1 MTAADRAQ
9 AMPRL
14 VLASASPRRS
24 ELLAQIGLTFV
35 VMPTDIDETE
45 RPGED
50 PVSYVHRLAIEKAL
64 AAPADPGDVVIAAD
78 TTVDVDGLIL
88 AKPLDD
94 TDARRMLTLLSG
106 RAHEVHTAVAVRYM
120 DRVVSDVCTSTVSMV
135 PISAEILHW
144 YVGTGEPYGKAGAYA
159 IQGAA
164 ALLIDGVQ
172 GSVTNVIGLP
182 LAMVDQLLAAAGVS
196 LLRLLTP

>member
-1 MTAADRAQ
+1 MILPNAEHIS
-9 AMPRL
+9 PRL

-24 ELLAQIGLTFV
+24 ELLTQIGLSFV
-35 VMPTDIDETE
+35 VMPTDIDETQTA
-45 RPGED
+45 GEN

-64 AAPADPGDVVIAAD
+64 AAHVDFDDIVIAAD

-88 AKPLDD
+88 AKPIDD
-94 TDARRMLTLLSG
+94 DDARSMLSLLSG
-106 RAHEVHTAVAVRYM
+106 RMHRVHTGVAVRYM
-120 DRVVSDVCTSTVSMV
+120 DRIVSDVCTSQVTMV
-135 PISAEILHW
+135 TLSPDLLDW
-144 YVGTGEPYGKAGAYA
+144 YVATGEPFGKAGAYA

-164 ALLIDGVQ
+164 ALLIQGVQ

-182 LAMVDQLLAAAGVS
+182 LALLDQLLTEAGVS